1 MYQVPG
7 SGVGNGSKFR
17 ACISLRTAAIT
28 GSFMADWFIRTLP
41 PYIGVKSLLNIID
54 TTPRIFYLR
63 SRFVSLR
70 LGMGSFRLLRQRC
83 PREGLRDVKLT

>member
-17 ACISLRTAAIT
+17 ACISFNTAAIT

-41 PYIGVKSLLNIID
+41 PYIGVKSLLNIIG
-54 TTPRIFYLR
+54 TTPQISCLQ

-70 LGMGSFRLLRQRC
+70 LGMESSRILRQRC

>member
-7 SGVGNGSKFR
+7 NGVGNGSKFR
-17 ACISLRTAAIT
+17 ACISFNTAAIT

-54 TTPRIFYLR
+54 TTPRIFCLR
-63 SRFVSLR
+63 FQFVSLR
-70 LGMGSFRLLRQRC
+70 LGMGSFQLLRQRC
-83 PREGLRDVKLT
+83 PRVDLRDVVLT

>member
-1 MYQVPG
+1 MFQTPG

-41 PYIGVKSLLNIID
+41 PYIGVKSLLNIIG

-63 SRFVSLR
+63 FQFVSLR
-70 LGMGSFRLLRQRC
+70 LGMENFRLLRQRC
-83 PREGLRDVKLT
+83 PRVDLRDVKLT

>member
-7 SGVGNGSKFR
+7 IGVGSGSKFR
-17 ACISLRTAAIT
+17 ACISFNTAAIT

-41 PYIGVKSLLNIID
+41 PYIGVKSLLNIIG

-70 LGMGSFRLLRQRC
+70 LGMGSFLLLRHRC
-83 PREGLRDVKLT
+83 PREGLRDVVLT

>member
-17 ACISLRTAAIT
+17 ACISFNTAAIT

-41 PYIGVKSLLNIID
+41 PYIGVKSLLNIIG

-63 SRFVSLR
+63 FQFVSLR
-70 LGMGSFRLLRQRC
+70 LGMGNFRLLRQRC
-83 PREGLRDVKLT
+83 SRVDLRDVKLT

>member
-17 ACISLRTAAIT
+17 ACMSFNTAAIT

-54 TTPRIFYLR
+54 TTPRIFYLQ

-70 LGMGSFRLLRQRC
+70 LGMGSSRILRQRC
-83 PREGLRDVKLT
+83 PRVGLRDVKLT

>member
-17 ACISLRTAAIT
+17 DCISLRTAAIT

-70 LGMGSFRLLRQRC
+70 LGMESFRILRQRC
-83 PREGLRDVKLT
+83 PRVDLRDVKLT